1 MLSKNESMT
10 CKVELSGHPNRHYLQ
25 MRVRCLWLLLACL
38 VTSIATSAPAVW
50 APHELIVNLHDLPKH
65 YSCDDLWYK
74 FRAIL
79 LTLGARQDMEIL
91 PYRCEGYSP
100 QVQLKFSAPR
110 LVQGANARWSDLTA
124 VTRTVQIAPGSP
136 DKLDNGDC
144 ELMAQ
149 VKGEPADVSGRANR
163 LVSAAVSTA
172 QGSWPTRVRG
182 DAENPGAGA
191 GGGRFQVEEHNDPI
205 RLSSVAERRGG
216 LVLRG
221 VVRSVR
227 RDLGA
232 R

>member
-1 MLSKNESMT
+1 MLSKNESMA
-10 CKVELSGHPNRHYLQ
+10 CKVELSVRPNRHYLQ

-50 APHELIVNLHDLPKH
+50 APHELIVNLRDLPKH

-100 QVQLKFSAPR
+100 QVQLKFSTPR

-136 DKLDNGDC
+136 DKLDSNDC

-149 VKGEPADVSGRANR
+149 VKGSLLTYLGERIVSYRLPCQQPREAGQPAFAVTLKI
-163 LVSAAVSTA
+163 LVPVPAAVAS
-172 QGSWPTRVRG
+172 R
-182 DAENPGAGA
+182 
-191 GGGRFQVEEHNDPI
+191 
-205 RLSSVAERRGG
+205 
-216 LVLRG
+216 
-221 VVRSVR
+221 
-227 RDLGA
+227 
-232 R
+232 